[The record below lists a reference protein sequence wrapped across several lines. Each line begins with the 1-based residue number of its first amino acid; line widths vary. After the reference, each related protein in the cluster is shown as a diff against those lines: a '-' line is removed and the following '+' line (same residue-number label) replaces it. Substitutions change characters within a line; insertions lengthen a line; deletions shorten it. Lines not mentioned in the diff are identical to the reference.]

1 MLSFFKVNDPLRVIF
16 IFILL
21 VIIRLPIWLS
31 DIPLLTE
38 EIHWFTL
45 GAKLAEGKAMY
56 RDVWDNVAPI
66 SAGFYW
72 LIAKFFD
79 GSRTAYFIIAAFL
92 TALQSIMFNSMMNR
106 SEAYKQKTFV
116 PGFIYLIA
124 SNFSFDFMTL
134 SPTLIS
140 LTFLLIG
147 LRSLLRM
154 ERTDTEQS
162 ILNTGVFFGLASMA
176 YLPSFSFLLMGIF
189 ALATFRVS
197 SFQRLF
203 LAFIG
208 FSLVWGSYL
217 IYLYYNQ
224 ALESF
229 VQASLMSI
237 GWNEHDFIQSWDQ
250 ILIILGFP
258 LLMFIFGSFRTF
270 SNNAFINYQQSIQ
283 QVMLIWVITAII
295 SLIFSIYT
303 TTFQL
308 ILFVPAIA
316 FFTAHELLMIR
327 RSLIGEITTAFYT
340 LSLLGIMYAT
350 AFGFLPKNLDSPYQD
365 ALSEPINGLEMLG
378 ERVIVFGDNFN
389 YLNGKKLATGY
400 LNWEVCN
407 RFFDQ
412 VDSYDEI
419 RSIYN
424 SFEEDMP
431 DAIVDLN
438 GKGEQVLSYLSII
451 KEQYEKV
458 ILDNGAIIYK
468 RKN

>member
-1 MLSFFKVNDPLRVIF
+1 MLSFFKINDPLRVIF

-38 EIHWFTL
+38 EIHWLTL

-56 RDVWDNVAPI
+56 RDVWDNVAPL
-66 SAGFYW
+66 SAGIYW
-72 LIAKFFD
+72 FAAKFLG
-79 GSRTAYFIIAAFL
+79 GSRAVYFAIAAFL
-92 TALQSIMFNSMMNR
+92 TSIQSIMFNSMMNR
-106 SEAYKQKTFV
+106 SEAYKQKTFI

-162 ILNTGVFFGLASMA
+162 ILNTGVFFGLAALA

-197 SFQRLF
+197 SFQRLL
-203 LAFIG
+203 LALIG
-208 FSLVWGSYL
+208 FSLVWGAYL
-217 IYLYYNQ
+217 VFLFYNQ

-229 VQASLMSI
+229 IQASIMSI
-237 GWNEHDFIQSWDQ
+237 GWNDHDFIQSWDQ
-250 ILIILGFP
+250 VLILLGFP

-270 SNNAFINYQQSIQ
+270 SYNAFINSQQAIQ
-283 QVMLIWVITAII
+283 QVMLIWVITALL
-295 SLIFSIYT
+295 SLFFSIYT

-327 RSLIGEITTAFYT
+327 KSLIGEITIFFYT
-340 LSLLGIMYAT
+340 FTLLAIMYAT
-350 AFGFLPKNLDSPYQD
+350 AFNFIPKKLTSPYEG
-365 ALSEPINGLEMLG
+365 ALSVEVNGLDELG
-378 ERVIVFGDNFN
+378 ERVIVFGDDFN
-389 YLNGKKLATGY
+389 YLKGKKLATGY
-400 LNWEVCN
+400 LNWEVSN
-407 RFFDQ
+407 RIFDRI
-412 VDSYDEI
+412 DSYDEI

-438 GKGEQVLSYLSII
+438 GKGAHVLSYLSII
-451 KEQYEKV
+451 KQQYKEITTENDV
-458 ILDNGAIIYK
+458 IIYK
-468 RKN
+468 RIK